1 MEIASDGALRFSN
14 RNADCRCGC
23 WIKSSGGC
31 GGCRS
36 DAWEE
41 ISNPCRAVQAHFV
54 SSVQPG
60 LSSLL
65 WGGGTEVVRFKE
77 EGERLQGDR

>member
-1 MEIASDGALRFSN
+1 MPGRKSLTRAGL
-14 RNADCRCGC
+14 CRQ
-23 WIKSSGGC
+23 
-31 GGCRS
+31 R
-36 DAWEE
+36 
-41 ISNPCRAVQAHFV
+41 FV